1 MLLLRPDFFLWG
13 VVSLLAVAALWIAN
27 VLGYFDIIWL
37 ALGITVIV
45 AATFWRW
52 GRYFLIYMTVDP
64 TANNGNGRV
73 TVERIIPAP
82 NLPEQAEMSLQDAAE
97 GVIEVN
103 TVGILNNLITILKPL
118 RFLRGLTIG
127 DLTLRA
133 KSGAA
138 RITMYNIQ
146 DPERVKD
153 RIQKYW
159 KEIAKKQTAKKALE
173 DEEAQIR
180 RMTVAVAQGFYWAQ
194 SAEFQKFW
202 LNKDGTPEPPK
213 TMPYKNLPAAEE
225 KPTAQP
231 AAEEKPAAEP
241 TQPPGEEAKPATSA
255 APPAESPPPPQPPAN
270 GNGHP
275 T

>member
-13 VVSLLAVAALWIAN
+13 AVSLLAIAALWIAN

-37 ALGITVIV
+37 ALGITVII

-64 TANNGNGRV
+64 LANNGNGRV

-231 AAEEKPAAEP
+231 PADEKPAAH
-241 TQPPGEEAKPATSA
+241 TAPPVDEAKPATSTT
-255 APPAESPPPPQPPAN
+255 PPAESPPPNPPPAN
-270 GNGHP
+270 GNSHQ